1 MQDHARVNEATELDK
16 SMNDGKEIIEKLEDF
31 FDHPMT
37 NPLNYPNSFKYYV
50 MIYQYHKKN
59 EIREGHK

>member
-1 MQDHARVNEATELDK
+1 MQGHAKADEVTELGK
-16 SMNDGKEIIEKLEDF
+16 SMKEILKKLEDF
-31 FDHPMT
+31 FGHPMP

-50 MIYQYHKKN
+50 MVYRYHNKKN

>member
-1 MQDHARVNEATELDK
+1 MGE
-16 SMNDGKEIIEKLEDF
+16 MNGKEIIEKLEDF
-31 FDHPMT
+31 FGYPMAS
-37 NPLNYPNSFKYYV
+37 PLHYPDSFRYYV